1 MKKIIYYVRTGF
13 PVYICRNQKKLNK
26 MATQIHKENHHHQEL
41 ENFEKAEHIVK
52 DYYLW
57 AGAAGI
63 IPVPF
68 LDTAAIAAFQL
79 RMIQKIGE
87 VYGYKLS
94 KVWVRAVIGSLTAS
108 FITTSIGHGIAKQI
122 VKSIPVVGGF
132 ASLILTPGLAAAS
145 TYALGQI
152 FILDFE
158 SDRSLL
164 SLSADEF
171 VEAKKDGFKAKLE
184 SATAIDNAT
193 ATKK

>member
-1 MKKIIYYVRTGF
+1 
-13 PVYICRNQKKLNK
+13 
-26 MATQIHKENHHHQEL
+26 MATQIHKENHPHL
-41 ENFEKAEHIVK
+41 ESDNFEKAEHIVK

-87 VYGYKLS
+87 VYGYKL
-94 KVWVRAVIGSLTAS
+94 KKQWVRAVIGSLTAS
-108 FITTSIGHGIAKQI
+108 VITTTIGQGVAKQF
-122 VKSIPVVGGF
+122 VKSIPVVGGI

-164 SLSADEF
+164 TLSAEEF
-171 VEAKKDGFKAKLE
+171 VEAKKDGFKANLE
-184 SATAIDNAT
+184 NTT
-193 ATKK
+193 ATETAPVTKK